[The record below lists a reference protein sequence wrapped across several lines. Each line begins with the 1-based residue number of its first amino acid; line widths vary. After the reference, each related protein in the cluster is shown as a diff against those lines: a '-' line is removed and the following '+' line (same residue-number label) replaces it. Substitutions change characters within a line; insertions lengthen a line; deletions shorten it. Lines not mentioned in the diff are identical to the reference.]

1 MASANSCCNWLAVD
15 GLALRSDS
23 KECFIDMVGARSWE
37 SFGKDSEGAGMR
49 YLKNSM
55 VTG

>member
-1 MASANSCCNWLAVD
+1 MASANSCCNWLAVA

-37 SFGKDSEGAGMR
+37 NFGKDSEGAGMR